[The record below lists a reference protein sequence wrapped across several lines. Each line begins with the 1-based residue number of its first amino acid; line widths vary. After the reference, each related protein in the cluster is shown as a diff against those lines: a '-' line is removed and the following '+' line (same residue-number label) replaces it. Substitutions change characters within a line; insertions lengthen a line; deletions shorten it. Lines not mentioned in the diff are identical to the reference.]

1 MTAFVLIND
10 RAHHRLGVTASRKA
24 AGNAVERNRAKRLL
38 REMFRL
44 CNSSLDSLQLKYDWV
59 FNAKRPLGTVKIT
72 ATLDEFQVI
81 IARVART
88 ECDSSRT
95 DRN

>member
-44 CNSSLDSLQLKYDWV
+44 GSNSLESLQLKYDWV
-59 FNAKRPLGTVKIT
+59 FNAKRSLGCVKIA
-72 ATLDEFQVI
+72 ATLDEFQLI

-88 ECDSSRT
+88 ECDRSRT
-95 DRN
+95 ERN